1 MIIVSNTSP
10 ISNLA
15 KIGRL
20 NLLQNIYS
28 KIVIPTAVYN
38 ELTDVGA
45 GNIVTT
51 AVQKANWI
59 ETKQVINQTMV
70 ISLQNKLND
79 GEAEA
84 IALALELKADELIID
99 ERLGRREATNLGLHI
114 TGILGVLLISKSRG
128 MIPAVKPII
137 DDLITQ
143 AVFRIATQ
151 LYLDILQS
159 AGEE

>member
-20 NLLQNIYS
+20 NLMQNIYG

-45 GNIVTT
+45 GDIVTT

-84 IALALELKADELIID
+84 IALALELKADELIIKAMAD
-99 ERLGRREATNLGLHI
+99 KFY
-114 TGILGVLLISKSRG
+114 ISD
-128 MIPAVKPII
+128 IAV
-137 DDLITQ
+137 
-143 AVFRIATQ
+143 
-151 LYLDILQS
+151 
-159 AGEE
+159 E